1 MGISEAMSTAVSGL
15 SANATAVTRISEN
28 IANAGTTGYK
38 RSFADMVTTTT
49 AGGNSASGV
58 KAVNGSNVGQSGS
71 INATSSDYDLA
82 ISGSGFFVVS
92 KNANETSEANFFL
105 TRVGSFRPDE
115 NGYMVNSAG
124 YYLAGFQYDT
134 ATGTQGALDRNSF
147 SSMSSVKI
155 GDLQLPAQPS
165 TAATVTGNLPAQE
178 TGVTPPGSAF
188 LSSME
193 FFTQL
198 GRSEN
203 LVLSWQPTA
212 DINVWTLTVSD
223 TTNRT
228 HGAIDVTFNNSGANP
243 GSPKSYAMS
252 ATQPVTPQTLTLDPV
267 TGKITMQVDA
277 NGDQMPLTLG
287 LGEPGTYEGITQFVG
302 DFTPQRFTVDGSGQT
317 GLARTE
323 TDTKGTIW
331 GVFDD
336 GRRMAL
342 YDVPV
347 AQVTNPNALT
357 LVDGNAYQINRAAGT
372 LTMETAGQGKNGTI
386 VSGALESSTVDISSE
401 LTDLIRIQR
410 AYSSNAK
417 IITAADE
424 MLQEVNNLK
433 R

>member
-38 RSFADMVTTTT
+38 RTFADMVTTTT
-49 AGGNSASGV
+49 GGGSASGV

-71 INATSSDYDLA
+71 INATGSEYDLA

-92 KNANETSEANFFL
+92 KNPNETSEANFFL
-105 TRVGSFRPDE
+105 TRVGSFRPDA
-115 NGYMVNSAG
+115 NGYLVNSAG
-124 YYLAGFQYDT
+124 YYLAGFEYDT
-134 ATGTQGALDRNSF
+134 STGAQGALDRNSF
-147 SSMSSVKI
+147 GSMSSVKI

-165 TAATVTGNLPAQE
+165 TTSSVTGNLPAQE
-178 TGVTPPGSAF
+178 TGVTPPGAAF

-203 LVLSWQPTA
+203 LILSWQPTA
-212 DINVWTLTVSD
+212 DLNVWTLTVSD
-223 TTNRT
+223 TTNRV
-228 HGAIDVTFNNSGANP
+228 HGAIDVTFNNSGDNP

-252 ATQPVTPQTLTLDPV
+252 ATQPVNPPTLTLDPV
-267 TGKITMQVDA
+267 TGEITLQIDA
-277 NGDQMPLTLG
+277 NGDQLPLTMALG
-287 LGEPGTYEGITQFVG
+287 KPDTYEGITQFVG

-317 GLARTE
+317 SLARTE
-323 TDTKGTIW
+323 TDTKGTVW

-336 GRRMAL
+336 GRRLAL
-342 YDVPV
+342 YDIPV

-372 LTMETAGQGKNGTI
+372 LTMETAGQGKNGTVI
-386 VSGALESSTVDISSE
+386 AGALEASTVDVSNE
-401 LTDLIRIQR
+401 LTDLIRVQR

-417 IITAADE
+417 IITASDE